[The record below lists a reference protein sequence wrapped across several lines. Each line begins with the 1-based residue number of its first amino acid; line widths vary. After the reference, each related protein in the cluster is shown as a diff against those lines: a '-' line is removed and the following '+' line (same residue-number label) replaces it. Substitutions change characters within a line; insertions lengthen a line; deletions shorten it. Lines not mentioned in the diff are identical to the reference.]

1 MNTTLMTI
9 LCSMA
14 ILGVGC
20 AASPSQSKAGSHTEA
35 RLDGN
40 WRNGVMFLEQLPPG
54 VEITKIEDGGQS
66 VTYYF
71 RVSTPEQL
79 QGLQQLSQRK
89 SRPGFEHFVI
99 IKDGTEFRL

>member
-14 ILGVGC
+14 ILGFGC
-20 AASPSQSKAGSHTEA
+20 AASHPQYKTRSDMESQM
-35 RLDGN
+35 DGD
-40 WRNGVMFLEQLPPG
+40 WRHGVTLLERLPPG
-54 VEITKIEDGGQS
+54 VEITKIEDGAQS

-79 QGLQQLSQRK
+79 QGLQELSQRK
-89 SRPGFEHFVI
+89 ARPSFEHFVI